1 MTMAQR
7 KKRYRLYAMGRTRK
21 TEEIAYDTR
30 FYRICA
36 GYILLYLTGRKK
48 PEGTVEVAGAD
59 LDRLTDGDRLWL
71 ADCNTMILAEAAA
84 KAGVTPEETEKHWA
98 STLDRLELELQK
110 ERERMKGGGEHG
122 PAN

>member
-21 TEEIAYDTR
+21 TEEIAYETR
-30 FYRICA
+30 FYRICT
-36 GYILLYLTGRKK
+36 GYILLYLTGWKK
-48 PEGTVEVAGAD
+48 PESAVEVDGAD

-84 KAGVTPEETEKHWA
+84 QAGVTPEAAEKQWA
-98 STLDRLELELQK
+98 STLDRLEWELQK

>member
-48 PEGTVEVAGAD
+48 PEGAVEVAGAD

-84 KAGVTPEETEKHWA
+84 QAGVTPEEAEKHWV

-110 ERERMKGGGEHG
+110 ERERMKGGGENG

>member
-48 PEGTVEVAGAD
+48 PEGAV
-59 LDRLTDGDRLWL
+59 
-71 ADCNTMILAEAAA
+71 
-84 KAGVTPEETEKHWA
+84 
-98 STLDRLELELQK
+98 
-110 ERERMKGGGEHG
+110 
-122 PAN
+122 

>member
-21 TEEIAYDTR
+21 TEEIAYGTQ

-48 PEGTVEVAGAD
+48 PEGAVEVAGAD

-84 KAGVTPEETEKHWA
+84 QAGVTPEAAEKQWV
-98 STLDRLELELQK
+98 STLDRLEWELQK

>member
-1 MTMAQR
+1 MASQ
-7 KKRYRLYAMGRTRK
+7 KKRYRLYAMERSRE
-21 TEEIAYDTR
+21 TEDIAYGTR

-48 PEGTVEVAGAD
+48 PEGAVEVAGAD

-71 ADCNTMILAEAAA
+71 ADCKATILAEAAA
-84 KAGVTPEETEKHWA
+84 RVGMTPQETQKRWA
-98 STLDRLELELQK
+98 STLDRLEQELRA
-110 ERERMKGGGEHG
+110 ERERMKGGGENG

>member
-48 PEGTVEVAGAD
+48 PEGAVEVAGAD

-71 ADCNTMILAEAAA
+71 ADCNTMIL
-84 KAGVTPEETEKHWA
+84 
-98 STLDRLELELQK
+98 DRLELELQK

>member
-1 MTMAQR
+1 MAQR

-21 TEEIAYDTR
+21 TEEIAYDSR

-48 PEGTVEVAGAD
+48 PEGAVEVAGAD

-71 ADCNTMILAEAAA
+71 ADCNSMILAEPTSQS
-84 KAGVTPEETEKHWA
+84 GVKQDEAEKQWA
-98 STLDRLELELQK
+98 STLERLELELEK

>member
-59 LDRLTDGDRLWL
+59 LDRLEW
-71 ADCNTMILAEAAA
+71 
-84 KAGVTPEETEKHWA
+84 
-98 STLDRLELELQK
+98 ELQK